1 MQTRV
6 VQFEPWVLPV
16 IEFHGKYVVDLKLG
30 HFRELSSPYEAIE
43 FGSERGRQLCAAVGV
58 VRCNLCGMAIMVST
72 AVKPSQ
78 VSCVRCRAA
87 ADDSEN
93 KMEIGNGSERNVLV
107 AES

>member
-43 FGSERGRQLCAAVGV
+43 FGSERGRELCAAVGV
-58 VRCNLCGMAIMVST
+58 VRCNLCGMAVIVPA
-72 AVKPSQ
+72 AVKPNHL
-78 VSCVRCRAA
+78 SCVHCRAV
-87 ADDSEN
+87 ADDPEN
-93 KMEIGNGSERNVLV
+93 KMEIGNGSERSVLV
-107 AES
+107 AEN